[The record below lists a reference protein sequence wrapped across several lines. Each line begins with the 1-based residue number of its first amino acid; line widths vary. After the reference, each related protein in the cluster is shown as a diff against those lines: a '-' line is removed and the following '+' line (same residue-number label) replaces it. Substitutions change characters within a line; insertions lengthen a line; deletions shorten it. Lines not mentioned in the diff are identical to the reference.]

1 MDVASSPEL
10 NPTPALVLVFALLGD
25 SNIHRHIN
33 KTSSRAHPSLKN
45 AQVIPCGHV
54 GIFSESLEKLK
65 PEINVC
71 VVSCLTNFLSGADG
85 PLTISHRVG
94 PVLEQIKTVLLEC
107 CASNPT
113 RMYLISPPMYRT
125 SPTWYREGLPEVL
138 TLFSQSLTSD
148 KPANLHLLP
157 SFATPDYEGDGV
169 HLTPY
174 SGLEYILHLLDS
186 SHDLLAL
193 IEAPLDEVAIKSCES
208 TRVLEDRVMALEQD
222 HRRLNR
228 VVESKT
234 AVDAELDDFHKNEKF
249 EDSFVIHGLPRIPSE
264 IVGKAWQEQAVRD
277 VQAVLLLLMGR
288 EFPLVFISNA
298 TSRIPNSE
306 VKYNVKMANVADS
319 KLIRTKFGSFF
330 LGSKDGRPA
339 DLKKI
344 NIKNRVTPE
353 TKTRIDVLKLLAA
366 KYRDSNP
373 DGRAQVI
380 SHDCRPM
387 IKISP
392 PRDANDRRVRSYNYV
407 EAVRA
412 LPCNFSSS
420 EVNPILKRIN
430 PDLAG
435 QVR

>member
-1 MDVASSPEL
+1 
-10 NPTPALVLVFALLGD
+10 
-25 SNIHRHIN
+25 
-33 KTSSRAHPSLKN
+33 
-45 AQVIPCGHV
+45 
-54 GIFSESLEKLK
+54 
-65 PEINVC
+65 
-71 VVSCLTNFLSGADG
+71 
-85 PLTISHRVG
+85 
-94 PVLEQIKTVLLEC
+94 
-107 CASNPT
+107 
-113 RMYLISPPMYRT
+113 
-125 SPTWYREGLPEVL
+125 
-138 TLFSQSLTSD
+138 
-148 KPANLHLLP
+148 
-157 SFATPDYEGDGV
+157 
-169 HLTPY
+169 
-174 SGLEYILHLLDS
+174 
-186 SHDLLAL
+186 
-193 IEAPLDEVAIKSCES
+193 
-208 TRVLEDRVMALEQD
+208 
-222 HRRLNR
+222 
-228 VVESKT
+228 
-234 AVDAELDDFHKNEKF
+234 
-249 EDSFVIHGLPRIPSE
+249 
-264 IVGKAWQEQAVRD
+264 
-277 VQAVLLLLMGR
+277 MGR

-306 VKYNVKMANVADS
+306 VKYNVKMVNVADS